1 MAKVTPLASKIRGSA
16 TWDGDSYCPRAMG
29 KGIAHQTGAPF
40 AGRPGLP
47 RSLRVAPFYS
57 QPDRLKPNHS
67 PLHTAAIPTRTVS
80 YPYFHPSSGI
90 FWKFIP

>member
-1 MAKVTPLASKIRGSA
+1 MAEREPLDPLGNLVWCYER
-16 TWDGDSYCPRAMG
+16 PRSHYPWAKG
-29 KGIAHQTGAPF
+29 KGTAHQTGAPF

-67 PLHTAAIPTRTVS
+67 PLHTTAIPTRTVS
-80 YPYFHPSSGI
+80 
-90 FWKFIP
+90 